1 MRTFPGKMLRLI
13 ITAVLTAPVVSHEA
27 RADECGTRPF
37 CGSSWPTQGCYPIP
51 IICGG
56 VPDPG
61 PIIPAPLPPPT
72 TTPPGPGP
80 APSPRPPPYTLVNP
94 YPISDS
100 DAAAWGLSMTP
111 GTDPDTLQPT
121 RRYATASGR
130 TLPKA
135 TREALARGIEN
146 HLNRLHPHWFC
157 DHFSNVA
164 TDATQSVIDCTQ
176 VDDTPAPTPHLIRI
190 SGFGYGDG
198 NYPAPETHERYNV
211 ADIYDALRT
220 GREMND
226 PVYQSAGPAAIF
238 AIPFVAG
245 SIALGPKI
253 MAMSSGGIKLMAALA
268 DTGLAAAGA
277 DGATGGSVS
286 AAVAGEWI
294 SLRGLREPQAGR
306 VMAHLDRLGARL
318 FPGAGN
324 LNNLARELAYAGDG
338 PMAALVER
346 GDPGLSRYLTHYAHK
361 IRYLSLQEIRSSPE
375 VAITAR
381 RVMLGQAHHG
391 LRSAEYRSLVEDAI
405 RRHGQSM
412 LRSLEEAFFE
422 KNNLMPTHFRA
433 LPTQI
438 VSVTD
443 AHGRPATA
451 LRIVFEIGARIDD
464 VLRIMQCQQD
474 IIIGGRLH

>member
-1 MRTFPGKMLRLI
+1 MRFLFGKMLRLAF
-13 ITAVLTAPVVSHEA
+13 AVVLAAPVVPHEA
-27 RADECGTRPF
+27 HADECGTRPF

-51 IICGG
+51 FICGG
-56 VPDPG
+56 IPEPG
-61 PIIPAPLPPPT
+61 PIVPAPLPPPT
-72 TTPPGPGP
+72 TTPPGPSP

-130 TLPKA
+130 TLPMA
-135 TREALARGIEN
+135 TREALAHGIEN

-176 VDDTPAPTPHLIRI
+176 VDDTPAPAPHVIRI

-198 NYPAPETHERYNV
+198 GYPAPETRERYSV

-220 GREMND
+220 GREMDD
-226 PVYQSAGPAAIF
+226 PVYQSIGPVAIF
-238 AIPFVAG
+238 APIFFIGGMVA
-245 SIALGPKI
+245 APQI
-253 MAMSSGGIKLMAALA
+253 MAMSPGGITLMGGLA
-268 DTGLAAAGA
+268 DAGLAAAGA

-286 AAVAGEWI
+286 AAVAGKWI
-294 SLRGLREPQAGR
+294 SLRGLREPAASR

-324 LNNLARELAYAGDG
+324 LNNLAHELAPAGNG

-346 GDPGLSRYLTHYAHK
+346 GDPRVANYLTHYARNSKFIDLIKHDIYTAEGGGSAFGRFLMDQATDGLREAESKYVKWLFQKYGLKMLEELDNAFYQEHK
-361 IRYLSLQEIRSSPE
+361 LVSNYLRAMPARIVTLPEGGGQARGLLLRFE
-375 VAITAR
+375 VAAKKSN
-381 RVMLGQAHHG
+381 G
-391 LRSAEYRSLVEDAI
+391 EYVFMHIEQI
-405 RRHGQSM
+405 
-412 LRSLEEAFFE
+412 
-422 KNNLMPTHFRA
+422 FR
-433 LPTQI
+433 LDGP
-438 VSVTD
+438 
-443 AHGRPATA
+443 
-451 LRIVFEIGARIDD
+451 
-464 VLRIMQCQQD
+464 
-474 IIIGGRLH
+474 